1 MNNSYNKKEFYK
13 ICISYYE
20 TNSEGKACQK
30 CMEGYYIGEN
40 DVCINAFNC
49 EEAFKGKC
57 FKFKDNYCLI
67 KDNSCLL
74 TEINNCLKCE
84 NVDL

>member
-1 MNNSYNKKEFYK
+1 MKLILKEKFVKNVWRVIILEKMVFVSMLIFAKKPLKENVLNSKIINKGDKLK
-13 ICISYYE
+13 NILI
-20 TNSEGKACQK
+20 
-30 CMEGYYIGEN
+30 
-40 DVCINAFNC
+40 
-49 EEAFKGKC
+49 
-57 FKFKDNYCLI
+57 YCLI

>member
-1 MNNSYNKKEFYK
+1 
-13 ICISYYE
+13 
-20 TNSEGKACQK
+20 
-30 CMEGYYIGEN
+30 MEGYYIGEN
-40 DVCINAFNC
+40 DVCINAFNR
-49 EEAFKGKC
+49 EEAFEKY